1 MDSSVCSGYSDK
13 SGGNLWQDLAQAGI
27 KGFFSRLPEEKCSCP
42 ELERGFMVAVEVVC
56 SGCGAVA
63 LVWRWCAVQTCFQK
77 HVFLIWWRLKHV
89 WRGARDF
96 PRPIAGNFTSLLYLP
111 SLVDKIKLLFG
122 DVMIKDKDI
131 SLLGGF

>member
-1 MDSSVCSGYSDK
+1 
-13 SGGNLWQDLAQAGI
+13 
-27 KGFFSRLPEEKCSCP
+27 
-42 ELERGFMVAVEVVC
+42 MVAVEVVC

-122 DVMIKDKDI
+122 DVMIKDKDV
-131 SLLGGF
+131 SLLGRF

>member
-56 SGCGAVA
+56 SANVFSKACVFDLVA
-63 LVWRWCAVQTCFQK
+63 TEACVE
-77 HVFLIWWRLKHV
+77 
-89 WRGARDF
+89 RGQRF
-96 PRPIAGNFTSLLYLP
+96 PKTTAGNFTSLLYLP